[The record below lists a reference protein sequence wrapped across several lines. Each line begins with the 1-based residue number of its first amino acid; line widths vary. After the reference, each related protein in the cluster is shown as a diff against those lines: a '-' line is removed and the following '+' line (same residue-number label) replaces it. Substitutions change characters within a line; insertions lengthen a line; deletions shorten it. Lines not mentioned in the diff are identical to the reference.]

1 MAHSESGR
9 TTPEILDVSMAPQK
23 KSAAPIPSAVPL
35 TIPLPEPLLLDIKG
49 AARMLSSTTWTVRN
63 LLWAKKIPFVK
74 IGRRFLIDPA
84 DIRAFIA
91 REKAEQMAA

>member
-1 MAHSESGR
+1 
-9 TTPEILDVSMAPQK
+9 MAPRK
-23 KSAAPIPSAVPL
+23 KSAVHIPCAVPL
-35 TIPLPEPLLLDIKG
+35 TIQLPEPLLLDIKS
-49 AARMLSSTTWTVRN
+49 AAHMLSSTTWTVRN

-91 REKAEQMAA
+91 REKAEQVAA

>member
-1 MAHSESGR
+1 VSSEFG
-9 TTPEILDVSMAPQK
+9 LSMAPQK
-23 KSAAPIPSAVPL
+23 KSAAVPL

-49 AARMLSSTTWTVRN
+49 AAHMLSSTIWTVRN

>member
-1 MAHSESGR
+1 M
-9 TTPEILDVSMAPQK
+9 TPRK
-23 KSAAPIPSAVPL
+23 KSAVSIPSAVAL
-35 TIPLPEPLLLDIKG
+35 AIPLPEPLLLDIKG
-49 AARMLSSTTWTVRN
+49 AARMLSSTAWTVRN

-84 DIRAFIA
+84 DIRAFVA

>member
-1 MAHSESGR
+1 
-9 TTPEILDVSMAPQK
+9 MAPQK
-23 KSAAPIPSAVPL
+23 NAPAVPAVVF
-35 TIPLPEPLLLDIKG
+35 PVVEPILVDIKG

>member
-1 MAHSESGR
+1 MSRRKNPVVPA
-9 TTPEILDVSMAPQK
+9 VAAVAAPQQ
-23 KSAAPIPSAVPL
+23 SSDH
-35 TIPLPEPLLLDIKG
+35 PEPLLLDIKG
-49 AARMLSSTTWTVRN
+49 AARTLSSTTWTVRN

-91 REKAEQMAA
+91 REKAEQTAA

>member
-1 MAHSESGR
+1 M
-9 TTPEILDVSMAPQK
+9 L
-23 KSAAPIPSAVPL
+23 PIVPTAV
-35 TIPLPEPLLLDIKG
+35 IPNVEPLLLDFQG

>member
-1 MAHSESGR
+1 M
-9 TTPEILDVSMAPQK
+9 TPRR
-23 KSAAPIPSAVPL
+23 KSAVPIPSAVAL
-35 TIPLPEPLLLDIKG
+35 TVPSPEPLLLDIKG

>member
-1 MAHSESGR
+1 MASQKNAAAIPVIAFPVVE
-9 TTPEILDVSMAPQK
+9 PILV
-23 KSAAPIPSAVPL
+23 
-35 TIPLPEPLLLDIKG
+35 DIKG

-91 REKAEQMAA
+91 REKAAQMAA

>member
-1 MAHSESGR
+1 MAR
-9 TTPEILDVSMAPQK
+9 K
-23 KSAAPIPSAVPL
+23 KALAVPAVVPPAVHL
-35 TIPLPEPLLLDIKG
+35 HEPFLLDING
-49 AARMLSSTTWTVRN
+49 AARMLSSTVWTVRN

-84 DIRAFIA
+84 DIRVFIA

>member
-1 MAHSESGR
+1 MPR
-9 TTPEILDVSMAPQK
+9 PKK
-23 KSAAPIPSAVPL
+23 KSAVPIPSAV
-35 TIPLPEPLLLDIKG
+35 TVSIPLPEPLLLDIKG
-49 AARMLSSTTWTVRN
+49 AAHMLSSTTWTVRN

-91 REKAEQMAA
+91 RAKAEQMTA

>member
-1 MAHSESGR
+1 
-9 TTPEILDVSMAPQK
+9 VPQQK
-23 KSAAPIPSAVPL
+23 NVSAVPAVAF
-35 TIPLPEPLLLDIKG
+35 PAVEPILVDIKG
-49 AARMLSSTTWTVRN
+49 AAHLLSSTAWTVRN
-63 LLWAKKIPFVK
+63 LLWTKKIPFVK

>member
-1 MAHSESGR
+1 
-9 TTPEILDVSMAPQK
+9 
-23 KSAAPIPSAVPL
+23 
-35 TIPLPEPLLLDIKG
+35 
-49 AARMLSSTTWTVRN
+49 MLSSTTWTVRN

>member
-1 MAHSESGR
+1 ML
-9 TTPEILDVSMAPQK
+9 PIV
-23 KSAAPIPSAVPL
+23 SAAVIPNV
-35 TIPLPEPLLLDIKG
+35 EPLLLDCQG

>member
-1 MAHSESGR
+1 MIQIG
-9 TTPEILDVSMAPQK
+9 V
-23 KSAAPIPSAVPL
+23 AVP
-35 TIPLPEPLLLDIKG
+35 EPMLLDIKG
-49 AARMLSSTTWTVRN
+49 AARMLSSTAWTVRN

-74 IGRRFLIDPA
+74 IGRRFLIDPE